1 MFGKSLKNLAKL
13 YSKDVEAVLAIASSS
28 LEIPEANADVIN
40 FASGLPDP
48 RAIPVNDIEKILKH
62 IIEEY
67 GYKALQY
74 TSSRGVPE
82 LINNIVAFMYRM
94 RGLKTLPENI
104 LITAG
109 SQQALDLITR
119 LFVNPGEVVIVE
131 EPSYILALHVLRLRG
146 AKVVGVAIDRHGLRI
161 DLLETTIKKLR
172 REGEKIKLV
181 YTMPLF
187 QNPTGVSMSFE
198 RRKYLLELSE
208 EHDLLIV
215 EDDAYAFL
223 GFDDSMIPALASEDQ
238 FGRVIYVS
246 TFSKILSPG
255 LRVGYLI
262 AQEDVITKLSVV
274 KQVIDLGSSTL
285 SQLIAAK
292 AIEKNVIEKNIA
304 YIRKLYR
311 VKKDL
316 MVEALDEMLPKGI
329 WRSDPGGGFYVWVK
343 LNRNI
348 DTEDILNLSNKRGVL
363 FTPGKRFCVNQV
375 PCKDAMR
382 LSFSN
387 PPENSIRV
395 GIQILGDI
403 LRCKVR

>member
-1 MFGKSLKNLAKL
+1 
-13 YSKDVEAVLAIASSS
+13 
-28 LEIPEANADVIN
+28 
-40 FASGLPDP
+40 
-48 RAIPVNDIEKILKH
+48 LKH

-74 TSSRGVPE
+74 ASSRGVPE

-94 RGLKTLPENI
+94 RGLKTLPENV

-223 GFDDSMIPALASEDQ
+223 GFDDSMISALASEDQ

-292 AIEKNVIEKNIA
+292 AIEKNVIERNIA